1 MAVTPSYRAYVLE
14 QLNRAV
20 PPVRA
25 RAMFGGVGIYAGDVF
40 FALIADD
47 ALYVR
52 TDEAS
57 RSEFVSLGMPP
68 FRPFDEHGPVMSY
81 YQLPEEVLE
90 EPERLRLWAER
101 AIAAARLARRQKP
114 KTAGRAKAKKNKKRK
129 E

>member
-1 MAVTPSYRAYVLE
+1 MLTRETLGAMPVTNSYRTFVLE

-25 RAMFGGVGIYAGDVF
+25 RAMFGGVGLYAGDVF

-47 ALYVR
+47 ALYLR
-52 TDEAS
+52 TDDTTRA
-57 RSEFVSLGMPP
+57 EFESLGMPA

-90 EPERLRLWAER
+90 DVERLRDWADR
-101 AIAAARLARRQKP
+101 AIAVARARRRRP
-114 KTAGRAKAKKNKKRK
+114 AKRRRKK
-129 E
+129 

>member
-1 MAVTPSYRAYVLE
+1 MPVTPSYRAYVLE

-25 RAMFGGVGIYAGDVF
+25 RAMFGGVGLYAADVF

-52 TDEAS
+52 TDDATRPAFE
-57 RSEFVSLGMPP
+57 SLGMPP

-81 YQLPEEVLE
+81 YQLPEEILE
-90 EPERLRLWAER
+90 NSDALRDWVDR
-101 AIAAARLARRQKP
+101 AIASARTARRRKP
-114 KTAGRAKAKKNKKRK
+114 KPGRNKPNKGKRRK
-129 E
+129 

>member
-1 MAVTPSYRAYVLE
+1 MPVTPSYRTYILE

-25 RAMFGGVGIYAGDVF
+25 RAMFGGVGLYAGDVF

-47 ALYVR
+47 ALYFR
-52 TDEAS
+52 TDETT
-57 RSEFVSLGMPP
+57 RPEFEALGMTP

-90 EPERLRLWAER
+90 EPETLRRWSER
-101 AIAAARLARRQKP
+101 AIGAARTRRARSR
-114 KTAGRAKAKKNKKRK
+114 KRR
-129 E
+129 